1 MKNRYIAFGYQL
13 TCGAVTP
20 HEVEAEMVR
29 MVFSRYVAGDSYSLI
44 AAVLEK
50 AGYPYSEGAA
60 RWNKNM
66 VGRILQNRK
75 YLGQDGYPLLVTE
88 SEFQQVALL
97 QQDKY
102 TRRDIR
108 TAPEVVAL
116 KGKVICGECG
126 NHFER
131 ILDNR
136 VGEKWRCKN
145 PECSTTVKI
154 TDALLTEQVTDLMNY
169 AIAIPAIIEIPDMD
183 IRPRDLEVTRLTNE
197 INREL
202 DKTDCDEEYVKIL
215 IMARAAAQYT
225 ICSDGL
231 LPVKAREL
239 RATFESHE
247 PATPFD
253 TELCECAVD
262 AVIVQPDGTVSLML
276 KNGQHLNKPERSTTP
291 C

>member
-13 TCGAVTP
+13 TCGAIALL
-20 HEVEAEMVR
+20 ELEAEMVR
-29 MVFSRYVAGDSYSLI
+29 MVFRQYLAGNSYSRI
-44 AAVLEK
+44 AAELEK
-50 AGYPYSEGAA
+50 MGCPYSEGAA
-60 RWNKNM
+60 CWNKNM

-75 YLGQDGYPLLVTE
+75 YLGQDGYPFLVTE
-88 SEFQQVALL
+88 YEFHQAALL

-102 TRRDIR
+102 TRKDIR
-108 TAPEVVAL
+108 TAPEVAAL
-116 KGKVICGECG
+116 KGKVICDECG
-126 NHFER
+126 SHYER
-131 ILDNR
+131 ILDSR

-145 PECSTTVKI
+145 PECSTRVKI
-154 TDALLTEQVTDLMNY
+154 TDTLLTGQVTDLLNC
-169 AIAIPAIIEIPDMD
+169 AVAIPMIIEIPTMD
-183 IRPRDLEVTRLTNE
+183 NRPRDLEITRLTNE

-215 IMARAAAQYT
+215 IMARAAAQYA
-225 ICSDGL
+225 ICSGCL

-239 RATFESHE
+239 RAAFESHD
-247 PATPFD
+247 PSMPFD
-253 TELCECAVD
+253 TDLFNCAVD

>member
-13 TCGAVTP
+13 ACGAIAP
-20 HEVEAEMVR
+20 HELEAEMVR
-29 MVFSRYVAGDSYSLI
+29 MVFRQYLAGDSYSRI
-44 AAVLEK
+44 AAELEK
-50 AGYPYSEGAA
+50 TGCPYSEGAA
-60 RWNKNM
+60 CWNKNM

-75 YLGQDGYPLLVTE
+75 YLGQDGYPFLVTE
-88 SEFQQVALL
+88 YEFHQAALL

-102 TRRDIR
+102 TRKYIR
-108 TAPEVVAL
+108 TAPEVAAL

-126 NHFER
+126 SHYER
-131 ILDNR
+131 ILDSR

-154 TDALLTEQVTDLMNY
+154 TDTLLTEQVADLLNC
-169 AIAIPAIIEIPDMD
+169 AIVTPTIIEIPSIE
-183 IRPRDLEVTRLTNE
+183 IRPHDLEVTRLTNE

-215 IMARAAAQYT
+215 IMARAAAQYA

-239 RATFESHE
+239 RAAFESHE
-247 PATPFD
+247 PSMPFD
-253 TELCECAVD
+253 TDLFNCAVD
-262 AVIVQPDGTVSLML
+262 AVIVQQDGTVSLML
-276 KNGQHLNKPERSTTP
+276 KNGQHLNKPERSIMP

>member
-13 TCGAVTP
+13 TCGAIAP
-20 HEVEAEMVR
+20 HVLEAEMVR
-29 MVFSRYVAGDSYSLI
+29 IVFHQYVAGDSYSRI
-44 AAVLEK
+44 AAKLEK
-50 AGYPYSEGAA
+50 TGCPYSEGAA
-60 RWNKNM
+60 CWNKNM

-88 SEFQQVALL
+88 YEFRQAALL

-102 TRRDIR
+102 TRKDIR
-108 TAPEVVAL
+108 TAPEVAAL
-116 KGKVICGECG
+116 KDKVICGECG
-126 NHFER
+126 SHYER
-131 ILDNR
+131 ILDSR

-145 PECSTTVKI
+145 PECSTAVKI
-154 TDALLTEQVTDLMNY
+154 TDALLTEQVADLLNC
-169 AIAIPAIIEIPDMD
+169 AIATPTIIEIPSIE
-183 IRPRDLEVTRLTNE
+183 IRPHDLEITRLTNE

-215 IMARAAAQYT
+215 IMARAAAQYA

-239 RATFESHE
+239 RAAFESHD
-247 PATPFD
+247 PSMPFD
-253 TELCECAVD
+253 MDLFNCAVD